1 MNKVYVGVDEPM
13 EYNLGQSQYMDGFKK
28 YSKWKISN
36 LNIYPKIIKRI
47 L

>member
-28 YSKWKISN
+28 YSKWKINN
-36 LNIYPKIIKRI
+36 LKIYKTIINN